1 MAEVD
6 WSEPFHSEYRY
17 MRVSRSSGAE
27 TARLA
32 GFLDGGSIE
41 RNAGTQVKE
50 KGSVVHSGPLDL
62 GSDLVRV
69 YLDATGMYT
78 GWSVSVPLGTFL
90 PSTISRDVDGA
101 VSTCKVELTG
111 RLGELAQDQFERPVS
126 VPSGADPVAKAAEI
140 ARSAGLDVIADAS
153 TYRLSTAWTFGLDNE
168 DGESKL
174 DAVNDLL
181 EIAGFSSATTDP
193 MGRVLMRRYVP
204 PGERE
209 PVHFFREGRDARFL
223 RPMTDERDA
232 SDVANVVVVV
242 YSDQESTVVGTA
254 VDSDPRSPYSTVS
267 MGRRIVARYEY
278 SDVAT
283 QQEADA
289 KAAELLRTNRSV
301 IRRVTFTH
309 VYAPLTIGDVVS
321 MDYATGG
328 VRETL
333 SIRTQSVDLAAG
345 CPVKCEGRSYG
356 R

>member
-1 MAEVD
+1 M
-6 WSEPFHSEYRY
+6 P
-17 MRVSRSSGAE
+17 
-27 TARLA
+27 
-32 GFLDGGSIE
+32 
-41 RNAGTQVKE
+41 
-50 KGSVVHSGPLDL
+50 
-62 GSDLVRV
+62 
-69 YLDATGMYT
+69 
-78 GWSVSVPLGTFL
+78 
-90 PSTISRDVDGA
+90 
-101 VSTCKVELTG
+101 
-111 RLGELAQDQFERPVS
+111 
-126 VPSGADPVAKAAEI
+126 
-140 ARSAGLDVIADAS
+140 
-153 TYRLSTAWTFGLDNE
+153 
-168 DGESKL
+168 
-174 DAVNDLL
+174 
-181 EIAGFSSATTDP
+181 
-193 MGRVLMRRYVP
+193 
-204 PGERE
+204 
-209 PVHFFREGRDARFL
+209 RFL

-289 KAAELLRTNRSV
+289 KAAELLRTNQSV

-333 SIRTQSVDLAAG
+333 SIRTQSVDLGAG
-345 CPVKCEGRSYG
+345 CTVKCEGRSYG

>member
-50 KGSVVHSGPLDL
+50 KGSVVHSGPLDV
-62 GSDLVRV
+62 GADLVRV

-193 MGRVLMRRYVP
+193 MGRVLMRGYVP

-289 KAAELLRTNRSV
+289 KAAELLRTNQSV

-333 SIRTQSVDLAAG
+333 SIRTQSVDLGAG
-345 CPVKCEGRSYG
+345 CTVKCEGRSYG

>member
-6 WSEPFHSEYRY
+6 WSEPFHSEYRF

-41 RNAGTQVKE
+41 RNADTQVKE

-101 VSTCKVELTG
+101 VSTCKVDLTG

-140 ARSAGLDVIADAS
+140 ARGAGLDVIADAS
-153 TYRLSTAWTFGLDNE
+153 TYRLSTTWTFGLDNE
-168 DGESKL
+168 GGDSKL

-289 KAAELLRTNRSV
+289 KAAELLRTNQSV